1 MKKTIQV
8 HFWFRRMLI
17 NIYNT
22 NNPSAGITEFVSPS
36 MQKQNPHITG
46 ESSPHFVLLEQQLL
60 KPINLLFFFF
70 SELFTVSSD
79 GRRSARGYQLTAR
92 AAVGTPLLYV
102 AHITKNDYW
111 INNKTSISNWIGG
124 SNYSQLHAIYFKT
137 LKDINLSRTPYALRL
152 CLIKTIFLFYG
163 RWQLLWEPILII
175 RMKCN

>member
-1 MKKTIQV
+1 MQGLLNSCHLRCKSKTPTSLERALLTL
-8 HFWFRRMLI
+8 FSW
-17 NIYNT
+17 NSSY
-22 NNPSAGITEFVSPS
+22 SSPS
-36 MQKQNPHITG
+36 IC
-46 ESSPHFVLLEQQLL
+46 
-60 KPINLLFFFF
+60 FFFF
-70 SELFTVSSD
+70 FPELFTVSSD